1 MEIKILCTATETRPS
16 NGLWLVEGASKPYLH
31 MLDKNCNC
39 RYCESKIRYII
50 YPVAA

>member
-1 MEIKILCTATETRPS
+1 MENNVIFSATEKKPVKE
-16 NGLWLVEGASKPYLH
+16 LWLIEGTCEPYLH
-31 MLDKNCNC
+31 MLDGNCNC